1 MAEGVLPFVRGLDL
15 TRNDFKVTGRSFF
28 PQFCILIL
36 NRAQHFSFQKLDFP
50 KRVADMP
57 NLRWLKLNKTGLESL
72 PDELS
77 HLMKLV
83 KKIANCVF
91 FKLFSYM

>member
-1 MAEGVLPFVRGLDL
+1 
-15 TRNDFKVTGRSFF
+15 
-28 PQFCILIL
+28 
-36 NRAQHFSFQKLDFP
+36 
-50 KRVADMP
+50 MP

-91 FKLFSYM
+91 FKLFSYMLVPFLLVRHLINIRIISVSTKLDLFISCVLMHLSAEVMF

>member
-1 MAEGVLPFVRGLDL
+1 MLKNV
-15 TRNDFKVTGRSFF
+15 FF
-28 PQFCILIL
+28 FHEQ
-36 NRAQHFSFQKLDFP
+36 RLDFP

-83 KKIANCVF
+83 KNNE
-91 FKLFSYM
+91 FSC